1 MDVIQ
6 PYVIL
11 TCSTVM
17 FIISNTLAKLKS
29 LLYLCM
35 YSHLLDMIILHIL
48 NADILWN
55 ISEMSHFR
63 LLSPF
68 NFGKWMSHF
77 QLGKQLSP
85 FNMRFHQYSLTLGND
100 CHSLLEESEHHFVRH
115 MPKSN
120 RGVLSLIG
128 LWMKLFCIREAK
140 LQYSGLFYIQTIWY
154 FVGSSLCLPL
164 RHSLIQSVF
173 WFFLFHPFAAPTFS
187 LWIFFGI
194 LGMISNQEYR
204 VVCGSDMLTSSYRVK
219 CDGFGACYDVGFCQ
233 KLKLF

>member
-85 FNMRFHQYSLTLGND
+85 FNMRFH
-100 CHSLLEESEHHFVRH
+100 
-115 MPKSN
+115 
-120 RGVLSLIG
+120 
-128 LWMKLFCIREAK
+128 
-140 LQYSGLFYIQTIWY
+140 
-154 FVGSSLCLPL
+154 
-164 RHSLIQSVF
+164 
-173 WFFLFHPFAAPTFS
+173 
-187 LWIFFGI
+187 
-194 LGMISNQEYR
+194 
-204 VVCGSDMLTSSYRVK
+204 
-219 CDGFGACYDVGFCQ
+219 
-233 KLKLF
+233 